1 MGEVVLECRYKARKP
16 QADGD
21 FGPTNHHAQF
31 IMRNTS
37 CFSFTIAFTVVA
49 FYMNCYSNLNSVQ
62 KCPFR
67 CPGSLS
73 ISISRCLLES
83 IITALSGLLC

>member
-21 FGPTNHHAQF
+21 FGPTNNHAQF

-37 CFSFTIAFTVVA
+37 CFSFTIAFAVVA
-49 FYMNCYSNLNSVQ
+49 FYMNC
-62 KCPFR
+62 
-67 CPGSLS
+67 
-73 ISISRCLLES
+73 
-83 IITALSGLLC
+83 